1 MDLPMQHIVSG
12 IITQLPVK
20 PLQTSTLK
28 YKKVCNNKC
37 ILKLQSLPKLNKS
50 SAHHKEKD

>member
-1 MDLPMQHIVSG
+1 MQHIVSG